1 MDLGVSE
8 KLKPILKEVKH
19 FIDNEILPMESEYH
33 EEIEKDD
40 RWQFTSRQ
48 TEILEELKSKAKA
61 RNLWNFFLT
70 HYEGGYGLSTVEY
83 AYIAEE
89 TGRSHLAPEVFNCSA
104 PDTGNM
110 EVLSRYCTEEQK
122 QRWLE
127 PLLAGEIR
135 SAYVMT
141 EPSVAS
147 SDATNISMS
156 CVLEGDEW
164 VLNGEKIWISGVGDP
179 RCEIMIVMVN
189 TDPNA
194 PRKAQHSQVLVP
206 KDTQGVQLIRP
217 MTIFGRDD
225 APHGH
230 FHMRFTNVR
239 VPKENMIL
247 GPGRG
252 FEVAQGRLG
261 PGRIH
266 HCMRSIGVA
275 EAALKLL
282 CERAESRKAFG
293 RTLSKLGGNVDIIA
307 DARMDIEMVRLL
319 CLKAAWLMDH
329 EGVDAAQPFISMVKT
344 KAPNMALKV
353 IDEAMQMHG
362 GLGVSQDTP
371 LAVMY
376 GAQRTLRFADG
387 PDAVHRMVV
396 ARRELSRYRQ

>member
-206 KDTQGVQLIRP
+206 KDTQGVKLIRP